1 MDNKTEKAI
10 KRASEIIGGRTAS
23 GEYKNQYCVLAQE
36 DLDGRLTAAVITA
49 SKADGIEHVY
59 FCSGVGSNWAK
70 RAERDSRAAVC
81 FESDTY
87 SITLRGR
94 LEVLTDAAA
103 KSEYWYSGLENHF
116 SGADDPNY
124 CVLHFTTEV
133 YKLFVDWEE
142 SEGSIMH
149 I

>member
-1 MDNKTEKAI
+1 MEKAI
-10 KRASEIIGGRTAS
+10 AKASEIVRERTAS
-23 GEYKNQYCVLAQE
+23 GAYNNQYCVLAQE
-36 DLDGRLTAAVITA
+36 DLDGRLTAAAITA
-49 SKADGIEHVY
+49 SKAEGIREIT

-94 LEVLTDAAA
+94 LEVLTDEPI
-103 KSEYWYSGLENHF
+103 KRENWYSGLENHF

-124 CVLHFTTEV
+124 CVLRFTTEV

-142 SEGSIMH
+142 TEGSL
-149 I
+149 